1 MTKKTPQN
9 YTKQKEKEKQGNK
22 QTNKK
27 PPRTN
32 SKVSDTRSTKIRYA
46 SIQWKQTRGN
56 KNQR

>member
-32 SKVSDTRSTKIRYA
+32 KWFTTVANYIFYILA
-46 SIQWKQTRGN
+46 IN
-56 KNQR
+56 N